1 MSHVKGLVL
10 LSRFEYLDYKQGPS
24 SLTELLKKI
33 STPEANFM
41 RQPVDGANFYP
52 EDILVKID
60 EILLVDYF
68 ENNLNEFMLLGEW
81 NARNLMSKYF
91 NLYLEKSGPKEF
103 LEQFARLRD
112 SLIGSGE
119 MTISEVGAGKLEV
132 KIDYGQTV
140 PKSICLSEQGFIS
153 EGLRLC
159 GARNIKVDKKVCDSD
174 NDSDRDS
181 LESIYEVS
189 YN

>member
-10 LSRFEYLDYKQGPS
+10 LTRFEYLDSKQGPG
-24 SLTELLKKI
+24 SLTELLIKI

-60 EILLVDYF
+60 EILLADYF
-68 ENNLNEFMLLGEW
+68 ENDLNEFIL
-81 NARNLMSKYF
+81 
-91 NLYLEKSGPKEF
+91 

-112 SLIGSGE
+112 SLFGSGK
-119 MTISEVGAGKLEV
+119 MAISEAGAGKLEV

-174 NDSDRDS
+174 SERNS

>member
-10 LSRFEYLDYKQGPS
+10 LTRFEYLDSKQGPG
-24 SLTELLKKI
+24 SLTELLIKI
-33 STPEANFM
+33 STPEANFV

-60 EILLVDYF
+60 EILLADYF
-68 ENNLNEFMLLGEW
+68 ENDLNEFILLGEW
-81 NARNLMSKYF
+81 NARNIMSKYF

-112 SLIGSGE
+112 SLFGSGK
-119 MTISEVGAGKLEV
+119 MTISEAGAGKLEV

-159 GARNIKVDKKVCDSD
+159 GARNIKVDKKVCDSEQ
-174 NDSDRDS
+174 NS

>member
-1 MSHVKGLVL
+1 MPHVKGLVL
-10 LSRFEYLDYKQGPS
+10 QSRFEYLDYKQGVS

-33 STPEANFM
+33 STPEANFV
-41 RQPVDGANFYP
+41 RQPVDSANFYP

-60 EILLVDYF
+60 EILLADHF
-68 ENNLNEFMLLGEW
+68 ENDLNEFVLLGKW
-81 NARNLMSKYF
+81 NARNLISKYF
-91 NLYLEKSGPKEF
+91 NLYLEEGGPKEF

-119 MTISEVGAGKLEV
+119 MTISEIGPGKLEV

-159 GARNIKVDKKVCDSD
+159 GARNIKVDKKVCVNEST
-174 NDSDRDS
+174 S

-189 YN
+189 YS